1 MLYSAPLPKFR
12 RDLPLLSLAGFPPLV
27 GAALWLRLYPHR
39 YRWGLGLVSFVLGMV
54 QGNLVIAAGIG
65 LVIYGQLSSQVGPST
80 RPLGR
85 LGLGLAG
92 AVNAYVL
99 LALWQ
104 STHSPLIS
112 LVVISQVLVLWLIL
126 DGFQTPNWADG
137 AVAEILRPPHCSSH
151 GSPQLI
157 SLEPPTVPAL
167 QPPTRSVLPLS
178 ASASRV
184 MAAKPVEYVEYQ
196 DI

>member
-1 MLYSAPLPKFR
+1 MPKFR
-12 RDLPLLSLAGFPPLV
+12 RDLPLLSLAGLPPLV
-27 GAALWLRLYPHR
+27 GSPLWLRLYPHR
-39 YRWGLGLVSFVLGMV
+39 YRWGLGLVSFFLGMV
-54 QGNLVIAAGIG
+54 QGDLVIAAGIG
-65 LVIYGQLSSQVGPST
+65 LVIYGQLSSQAGPST

-112 LVVISQVLVLWLIL
+112 LVVISQVLVLWLML
-126 DGFQTPNWADG
+126 DGFQLSDWVDG
-137 AVAEILRPPHCSSH
+137 GAAEILRLPHLSSH
-151 GSPQLI
+151 GSPRLT
-157 SLEPPTVPAL
+157 SLEPTTVPAL

-178 ASASRV
+178 PLASRV